1 MGECRLRHNH
11 KTTYARAGIAS
22 GQADQISRAASGSSQ
37 GKYANRSRPRSAGS
51 IRRRGPRLR
60 RRGQWIH
67 RGPDGTALHR
77 HLVDQALTWTVRL
90 RSRGSQASAEVRL
103 ELFHLPR
110 GRTTPQR
117 RQRAQTVGI
126 NSLRPAAA
134 IPLRITRAPLGEEIV
149 RADTMALPMT
159 GARSTFVSLS

>member
-1 MGECRLRHNH
+1 MGECRRRRNH

-37 GKYANRSRPRSAGS
+37 GEYANRSRPRSAGS
-51 IRRRGPRLR
+51 IRRRGPRLP

-77 HLVDQALTWTVRL
+77 HLVDQALTWIVRL

-103 ELFHLPR
+103 ELLQLRR
-110 GRTTPQR
+110 GRITSQR
-117 RQRAQTVGI
+117 RQHARTVGI

-134 IPLRITRAPLGEEIV
+134 IPLRIIRALLGEGMV